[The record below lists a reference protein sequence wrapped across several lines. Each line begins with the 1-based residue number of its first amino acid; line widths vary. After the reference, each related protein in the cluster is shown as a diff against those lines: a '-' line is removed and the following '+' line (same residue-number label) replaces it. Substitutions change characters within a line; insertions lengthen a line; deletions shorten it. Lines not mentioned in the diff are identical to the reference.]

1 MNHGAITLGSTIMVV
16 GGWPEGGTHYKTELW
31 DMDSL
36 THQVIDSTPRKN
48 LFGLGLFP
56 VHYGYCNP
64 RLGK

>member
-1 MNHGAITLGSTIMVV
+1 M
-16 GGWPEGGTHYKTELW
+16 E
-31 DMDSL
+31 SL

-48 LFGLGLFP
+48 LIGLALFP